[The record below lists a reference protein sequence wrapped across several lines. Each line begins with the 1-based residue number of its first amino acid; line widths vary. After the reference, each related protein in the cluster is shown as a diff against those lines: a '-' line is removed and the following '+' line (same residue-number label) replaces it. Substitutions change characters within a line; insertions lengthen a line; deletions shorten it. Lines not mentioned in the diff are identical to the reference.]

1 MDRLTTQE
9 LNQLVLEEPASRIK
23 QSTPL
28 GHLLSVIFQS
38 FKVQAPRAEDLRIP
52 LSQIRHSNERIN
64 HQFHQHEPTDFV
76 ELWDSKVKSWNW
88 GLPDPPKREHKKS
101 KKGERREGRLPG
113 GESEAPG
120 RGSSNSTIE
129 NVVAGLWNA
138 LTVALSRHGLKANR
152 ANRVWSGAH
161 STTAIKGEDI
171 PRKPDIVMSDEP
183 NSGWAGIK
191 VVAEVTKSKY
201 RPGKHAAKS
210 LDTKAYIILKHQPWR
225 RFALMLSLCNHYR
238 ELRVHVYDHS
248 GSAVSPP
255 FHIDRQKDEFLQILS
270 SIVFGNDECIGFDT
284 TMNIRQLKLPVLSR
298 RSRPPRRLR
307 ALTRRV
313 ITQSTSGTLAKS
325 GDAASGEES
334 GESDE
339 DSTKSG
345 ESDEASSRE
354 SGYESAS
361 SYKPSP
367 PQTSGGD
374 SPSSVFS
381 SLELDERPDIRTGP
395 PALPS
400 ELPPSAISTPL
411 VPFIA
416 QTSVPPN
423 SSPIGKIQVNDN
435 WYDILEVIFSSHG
448 LVGRGTVCYLARKD
462 DQEYIIKDH
471 WVLGNADD
479 EDTLNE
485 VVMLKKMQGVRGV
498 PELVE
503 YSKVKLS
510 TGEVDNTKIYR
521 YRELPSLVNTWR
533 THFRLVMKP
542 RGRPLHKFRTKLEFI
557 RAIRDIV
564 ARSDLPVQQ
573 EAHARGILHR
583 DCSLNNAIIED
594 ADDDSLGMLIDWEF
608 AVLVTPENNYA
619 IGGTGTVP
627 FMSRRLLQQLKNI
640 IVPSTAKKGASSSS
654 PLAIGSVKQDYSDDL
669 ESLFYV
675 FSWVCIGYSGPLG
688 MERHLNASKA
698 WLPHAWS
705 NRSIA
710 GCFDTKVSFYTTD
723 DGKAAITTQ
732 FDDYFKDLIPLA
744 LEWMDLLR
752 LNFPVQVGSVDGQ
765 ALHRPIEFDALLK
778 ILDKHIAGLKGAPEL
793 SPERL
798 LRKRLTD
805 KNVKDVHALGTI
817 IEKMSNQ
824 IPVKKRG
831 LNDGWT
837 VESVKRRKL
846 SNSE

>member
-1 MDRLTTQE
+1 MPSNSNSKSKSGSKQYFSTIALGIKLSSFVKIPLIHDVPMMDRLTTQE

-52 LSQIRHSNERIN
+52 LSQIRHSNKQIN

-88 GLPDPPKREHKKS
+88 GLPDPLKREHKKS
-101 KKGERREGRLPG
+101 KK
-113 GESEAPG
+113 
-120 RGSSNSTIE
+120 
-129 NVVAGLWNA
+129 VAGLWNA

-191 VVAEVTKSKY
+191 VVTEVTKSKY
-201 RPGKHAAKS
+201 RPGKRAAKS

-225 RFALMLSLCNHYR
+225 CFALMLSLCNHYC
-238 ELRVHVYDHS
+238 ELCVHVYDHS

-255 FHIDRQKDEFLQILS
+255 FHINCQKDEFLQILS

-284 TMNIRQLKLPVLSR
+284 TMNIRQLKLPVLSHH
-298 RSRPPRRLR
+298 SRPPRRLR

-381 SLELDERPDIRTGP
+381 SLELDEWPDIRTGP

-498 PELVE
+498 LELVE
-503 YSKVKLS
+503 YSKVKLL
-510 TGEVDNTKIYR
+510 TG
-521 YRELPSLVNTWR
+521 
-533 THFRLVMKP
+533 
-542 RGRPLHKFRTKLEFI
+542 
-557 RAIRDIV
+557 
-564 ARSDLPVQQ
+564 SDLPVQQ

-583 DCSLNNAIIED
+583 NCSLNNAIIED

-627 FMSRRLLQQLKNI
+627 FMSRQLLQQLKNI
-640 IVPSTAKKGASSSS
+640 IVPSTVKKGASSSS

-688 MERHLNASKA
+688 MEHHLNASKA

-723 DGKAAITTQ
+723 DGKAAITMQ
-732 FDDYFKDLIPLA
+732 FNDYFKDLILLA

-798 LRKRLTD
+798 LHKRLTD

-824 IPVKKRG
+824 IPVKKRS

-837 VESVKRRKL
+837 VKSMKRRKL